1 MCAFMQRHYEVRSN
15 RENGRGRGDIVLR
28 GRKSSPEILL
38 FGIKKDQEN
47 VIDKDK
53 NTHYNVF
60 KFLTIRNAV
69 TGRST

>member
-1 MCAFMQRHYEVRSN
+1 M
-15 RENGRGRGDIVLR
+15 
-28 GRKSSPEILL
+28 
-38 FGIKKDQEN
+38 IKKDQEN
-47 VIDKDK
+47 VIDIVK